1 MKIFNKLMILVTV
14 FGLSACGDDFLD
26 LSPSNA
32 LPFETAIQTVNDLE
46 AAVNG
51 IYSQMQSSDWYGRYS
66 ILLPDI
72 MSDDVKQNS
81 NANRGRVW
89 AEYTGTINDVQ
100 NIPRNTWTSIY
111 VGVNRA
117 NFVINSN
124 LEFPAAVQT
133 QANQLIGEAYAVRAL
148 AHFDLVRLY
157 AQHYGFTANASHPG
171 VPVVTEF
178 NQDAQPARNT
188 VAEVYAQVKADLNQ
202 AISLMT
208 LNRGKGRF
216 TKNSAKAILA
226 RVSYYQGDLAAAGSL
241 ANEVITSGA
250 YSLTAGSNL
259 LAQWAD
265 LGDSPDAILD
275 VVNNTLDNN
284 GSESV
289 SGMYNVS
296 GYGDYLPSM
305 DLVSLYDD
313 ADIRKGLFVL
323 DNKLG
328 GGSLGNLR
336 QAKYFNPRGEDNLPV
351 IRLPEMYLIRAE
363 ARAVSGDTAGAIE
376 DLMTI
381 RRRAWA
387 AAPDV
392 TATGAALVEE
402 ILLEKRLELAFEGH
416 RLFELTRQK
425 KGVVRVNCTAPA
437 GSCTINYPNDF
448 FVLPIPIEEINA
460 NPSMTQNP
468 GY

>member
-1 MKIFNKLMILVTV
+1 VL
-14 FGLSACGDDFLD
+14 
-26 LSPSNA
+26 
-32 LPFETAIQTVNDLE
+32 
-46 AAVNG
+46 
-51 IYSQMQSSDWYGRYS
+51 
-66 ILLPDI
+66 
-72 MSDDVKQNS
+72 
-81 NANRGRVW
+81 
-89 AEYTGTINDVQ
+89 
-100 NIPRNTWTSIY
+100 
-111 VGVNRA
+111 
-117 NFVINSN
+117 
-124 LEFPAAVQT
+124 
-133 QANQLIGEAYAVRAL
+133 
-148 AHFDLVRLY
+148 
-157 AQHYGFTANASHPG
+157 
-171 VPVVTEF
+171 
-178 NQDAQPARNT
+178 
-188 VAEVYAQVKADLNQ
+188 
-202 AISLMT
+202 
-208 LNRGKGRF
+208 
-216 TKNSAKAILA
+216 
-226 RVSYYQGDLAAAGSL
+226 YYQGDLAGAGNL

-250 YSLTAGSNL
+250 YSLTSGSNL

-305 DLVSLYDD
+305 DLVSLYND
-313 ADIRKGLFVL
+313 ADIRKGLFVV

-328 GGSLGNLR
+328 GGVLGNLR
-336 QAKYFNPRGEDNLPV
+336 QAKYFNPQGEDNLPV

-363 ARAVSGDTAGAIE
+363 ARAASGDTAGAIE

-392 TATGAALVEE
+392 TASGAALVEE

-437 GSCTINYPNDF
+437 GSCTINYPSDF

-460 NPSMTQNP
+460 NPNMTQNP